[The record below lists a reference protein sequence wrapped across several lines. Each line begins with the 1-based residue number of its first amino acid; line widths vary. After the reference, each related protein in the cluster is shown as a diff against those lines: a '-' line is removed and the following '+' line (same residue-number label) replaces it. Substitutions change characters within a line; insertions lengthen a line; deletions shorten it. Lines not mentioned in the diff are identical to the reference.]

1 MDVETAVREFL
12 RDHVAQREA
21 SETVTVDDSLLDSG
35 LLDSAG
41 LFELV
46 SFLEVR
52 LGVAIT
58 DEELVPENFETINAI
73 DALLSPKIGVADTGG
88 DTSA

>member
-21 SETVTVDDSLLDSG
+21 SETVSVDDSLLDSG

-46 SFLEVR
+46 SFLEER
-52 LGVAIT
+52 LGVTIA
-58 DEELVPENFETINAI
+58 DEELVPESFETINAI
-73 DALLSPKIGVADTGG
+73 VALVSPKIKGADAAG